1 MGRLGTWELIVIVL
15 GLLLLFGAKRIPE
28 IAKSLGQALNQFKRG
43 MKEASLDDESGDDED
58 SGRIQGPPEGR
69 TDTTHRSD
77 ATADREKPGDRR
89 GEGEDR

>member
-28 IAKSLGQALNQFKRG
+28 IARSLGQALNQFKRG
-43 MKEASLDDESGDDED
+43 MKDASLEDSEDPGRVEDGRGRESGSRPE
-58 SGRIQGPPEGR
+58 SGREADTGGR
-69 TDTTHRSD
+69 N
-77 ATADREKPGDRR
+77 R

>member
-28 IAKSLGQALNQFKRG
+28 IARSLGQALNQFKRG
-43 MKEASLDDESGDDED
+43 MKEASLEDDED
-58 SGRIQGPPEGR
+58 SGRIQAPPEGR
-69 TDTTHRSD
+69 TDTADRSES
-77 ATADREKPGDRR
+77 AEDREKPGDRR

>member
-28 IAKSLGQALNQFKRG
+28 IARSLGQALNQFKRG
-43 MKEASLDDESGDDED
+43 MKEASLEDDDED
-58 SGRIQGPPEGR
+58 SERIQGPSEEGR
-69 TDTTHRSD
+69 TDSAEEERI
-77 ATADREKPGDRR
+77 PGDGR

>member
-28 IAKSLGQALNQFKRG
+28 IARSLGQALNQFKSG
-43 MKEASLDDESGDDED
+43 MKDASLEDDED
-58 SGRIQGPPEGR
+58 SGAVKKGSGREPEPR
-69 TDTTHRSD
+69 TGSRGEVD
-77 ATADREKPGDRR
+77 AAGDR

>member
-28 IAKSLGQALNQFKRG
+28 IARSLGQALNQFKRG
-43 MKEASLDDESGDDED
+43 MKEASLDGESGDDED
-58 SGRIQGPPEGR
+58 SGRIQGPSEGR
-69 TDTTHRSD
+69 TDTAHRSE
-77 ATADREKPGDRR
+77 AAADREKPGDRR